1 MEIRKELPEIFEEFA
16 EGRKNAF
23 MSAKAQKEK
32 NLPLVGTFCTYVPFE
47 LPMAMNSAVVGLCS
61 MSDETIPAAEQDLPK
76 NLCPLVKSSYGF
88 AKTDKCPFFYFS
100 DLIVGETTCD
110 AKKKMYEYL
119 GEFKPVHVMQLP
131 QTQDEESFKL
141 WKSEVIKFKEK
152 LESHF
157 GVTITEDQIRE
168 AIKLR
173 NRERKAAGE
182 IFELMK
188 MDPAPMLGY
197 DMFKVIYGTSF
208 NFDRE
213 AAIKQLQDLKARILE
228 EYNAGKGP
236 KTENRPRVIITG
248 CPMGGASEK
257 VARILEENGAVIV
270 GFENCTGVKNYDRLV
285 DEENPDVYE
294 ALAER
299 YFKIGCSV
307 MTPDTY
313 RYELL
318 GKMIDEYKADAVVE
332 MTLHACHTYNIES
345 FGIKRF
351 VAEEKG
357 IPFMSVE
364 TDFSQSDVGQLT
376 TRIQAFIEML

>member
-1 MEIRKELPEIFEEFA
+1 MEIRKELPEVFEEFA

-23 MSAKAQKEK
+23 LSAKAQKEK
-32 NLPLVGTFCTYVPFE
+32 DLPLVGTFCTYVPVE
-47 LPMAMNSAVVGLCS
+47 LPMAMNAAIVGLCS
-61 MSDETIPAAEQDLPK
+61 MSDETIPEAEKDLPK

-110 AKKKMYEYL
+110 AKKKMYEYM
-119 GEFKPVHVMQLP
+119 GEFKPMHIMQLP

-152 LESHF
+152 LEDHF
-157 GVTITEDQIRE
+157 GVTITDEQIRA

-173 NRERKAAGE
+173 NEERKAACE

-188 MDPAPMLGY
+188 LDPTPMMGY

-213 AAIKQLQDLKARILE
+213 EAVKKLKELKARIME
-228 EYNAGKGP
+228 EYDPEKGEH
-236 KTENRPRVIITG
+236 KPRIIITG

-257 VARILEENGAVIV
+257 VARIIEENGAVIV

-307 MTPDTY
+307 MTPDKY

-318 GKMIDEYKADAVVE
+318 GRMIDEYKADAVVE
-332 MTLHACHTYNIES
+332 MTLQACHTYNIES

-351 VAEEKG
+351 VTEEKG
-357 IPFMSVE
+357 IPFMTLE

-376 TRIQAFIEML
+376 TRLQAFIEML

>member
-16 EGRKNAF
+16 EGRKNSF
-23 MSAKAQKEK
+23 MAAKAQKDK

-47 LPMAMNSAVVGLCS
+47 LPMAMNAATVGLCS
-61 MSDETIPAAEQDLPK
+61 MSDETIPVAEEDLPK

-88 AKTDKCPFFYFS
+88 AKADKCPYFYFS

-119 GEFKPVHVMQLP
+119 GEFKQLHIMQLP
-131 QTQDEESFKL
+131 QKQDEAGLRL
-141 WKSEVIKFKEK
+141 WKEEIIKFKEK
-152 LESHF
+152 LEELF
-157 GVTITEDQIRE
+157 DVTITEDQIRE

-173 NRERKAAGE
+173 NRERQAANE

-188 MDPAPMLGY
+188 LDPVPMFGY

-213 AAIKQLQDLKARILE
+213 DAIRQLREMKQRIME
-228 EYNAGKGP
+228 EYEKE
-236 KTENRPRVIITG
+236 KKIEHRPRIIVSG

-257 VARILEENGAVIV
+257 VARILEENGAVVV

-285 DEENPDVYE
+285 DESNPDVYE

-299 YFKIGCSV
+299 YLKIGCSV
-307 MTPDTY
+307 MSPNPY
-313 RYELL
+313 RYQLL
-318 GKMIDEYKADAVVE
+318 GEMIDEYRADGVVE
-332 MTLHACHTYNIES
+332 MTLHACHTYNTES

-351 VAEEKG
+351 VTEEKG
-357 IPFMSVE
+357 LPFISVE

-376 TRIQAFIEML
+376 TRLQAFIEML

>member
-16 EGRKNAF
+16 EGRRNSFLA
-23 MSAKAQKEK
+23 AKKQKDK
-32 NLPLVGTFCTYVPFE
+32 NLPLVGTFCTYVPIE
-47 LPMAMNSAVVGLCS
+47 LAMAMNAAVVGLCS
-61 MSDETIPAAEQDLPK
+61 MSDETIPVAEQDLPK

-100 DLIVGETTCD
+100 DLIVAETTCD

-119 GEFKPVHVMQLP
+119 GEFKPVHIMQLP
-131 QTQDEESFKL
+131 QTQDEEGFRL
-141 WKSEVIKFKEK
+141 WKSEVIRFKET
-152 LESHF
+152 LEEQF
-157 GVTITEDQIRE
+157 GVTITDEQIRA

-173 NRERKAAGE
+173 NAERQVAGE
-182 IFELMK
+182 IFDLMK
-188 MDPAPMLGY
+188 MEPVPMMGY

-213 AAIKQLQDLKARILE
+213 EAVRQLQALKERILE
-228 EYNAGKGP
+228 EYDPQKIGHK
-236 KTENRPRVIITG
+236 PRIIVTG

-257 VARILEENGAVIV
+257 VARIIEENGAVIV
-270 GFENCTGVKNYDRLV
+270 GFENCTGVKNYHRLV
-285 DEENPDVYE
+285 DEANPDVYE

-307 MTPDTY
+307 RTPDSY

-318 GKMIDEYKADAVVE
+318 GQMIDEFKADAVVE
-332 MTLHACHTYNIES
+332 MTLQACHTYNIES

-351 VAEEKG
+351 VTEEKK
-357 IPFMSVE
+357 IPFMTLE

-376 TRIQAFIEML
+376 TRVQAFIEML

>member
-1 MEIRKELPEIFEEFA
+1 MEIRKELPKVFEEFA

-23 MSAKAQKEK
+23 MAAKAQKEK
-32 NLPLVGTFCTYVPFE
+32 DLPLVGTFCTYVPVE
-47 LPMAMNSAVVGLCS
+47 LPMAMNSAIVGLCS
-61 MSDETIPAAEQDLPK
+61 MSDETIPVAEEDLPK

-88 AKTDKCPFFYFS
+88 AKADKCPFFYFS

-119 GEFKPVHVMQLP
+119 SEFKPVHVMQLP
-131 QTQDEESFKL
+131 QAQDEESFKL

-152 LESHF
+152 LEDFF

-173 NRERKAAGE
+173 NRERQAANE

-188 MDPAPMLGY
+188 MDPVPMFGY

-213 AAIKQLQDLKARILE
+213 DAVRQLKELKERILS
-228 EYNAGKGP
+228 EYQKE
-236 KTENRPRVIITG
+236 KKIEHRPRIILSG

-270 GFENCTGVKNYDRLV
+270 GFENCTGVKQYNRLV
-285 DEENPDVYE
+285 DESNPDVYE

-307 MTPDTY
+307 MTPDKY

-318 GKMIDEYKADAVVE
+318 GEMIDEYKADGVVE
-332 MTLHACHTYNIES
+332 MTLHACHTYNVES

-351 VAEEKG
+351 VTEEKHL
-357 IPFMSVE
+357 PFMTVE

-376 TRIQAFIEML
+376 TRLQAFIEML

>member
-1 MEIRKELPEIFEEFA
+1 MEIRKELPEVFEEFA

-23 MSAKAQKEK
+23 LSAKAQKEK
-32 NLPLVGTFCTYVPFE
+32 DLPLVGTFCTYVPVE
-47 LPMAMNSAVVGLCS
+47 LPMAMNAAIVGLCS
-61 MSDETIPAAEQDLPK
+61 MSDETIPEAEKDLPK

-110 AKKKMYEYL
+110 AKKKMYEYM
-119 GEFKPVHVMQLP
+119 GEFKPMHIMQLP
-131 QTQDEESFKL
+131 QTQDEEGFKL

-152 LESHF
+152 LEDHF
-157 GVTITEDQIRE
+157 GVTITEEQIRA

-173 NRERKAAGE
+173 NEERKAAFE
-182 IFELMK
+182 IFDLMK
-188 MDPAPMLGY
+188 LDPTPMMGY

-213 AAIKQLQDLKARILE
+213 EAVKKLKEMKARIME
-228 EYNAGKGP
+228 EYDPEKGEH
-236 KTENRPRVIITG
+236 KPRIIITG

-257 VARILEENGAVIV
+257 VARIIEENGAVIV
-270 GFENCTGVKNYDRLV
+270 GFENCTGAKSYDRLV

-307 MTPDTY
+307 MTPDKY

-318 GKMIDEYKADAVVE
+318 GRMIDEYKADAVVE
-332 MTLHACHTYNIES
+332 MTLQACHTYNIES

-351 VAEEKG
+351 VTEEKG
-357 IPFMSVE
+357 IPFMTLE

-376 TRIQAFIEML
+376 TRLQAFIEML

>member
-16 EGRKNAF
+16 EGRKNSF
-23 MSAKAQKEK
+23 MAAKAQKDK

-47 LPMAMNSAVVGLCS
+47 LPMAMNAAIVGLCS
-61 MSDETIPAAEQDLPK
+61 MSDETIPVAEEDLPK

-88 AKTDKCPFFYFS
+88 AKADKCPYFYFS

-131 QTQDEESFKL
+131 QKQDEVSFCL
-141 WKSEVIKFKEK
+141 WKEEVIKFKEK
-152 LESHF
+152 LEDFF

-173 NRERKAAGE
+173 NRERQAANE

-188 MDPAPMLGY
+188 LDPVPMFGY

-213 AAIKQLQDLKARILE
+213 DAIRQLREMKQRIME
-228 EYNAGKGP
+228 EYEKE
-236 KTENRPRVIITG
+236 KKIEHRPRIIVSG

-270 GFENCTGVKNYDRLV
+270 GFENCTGVKNYNRLV
-285 DEENPDVYE
+285 DESNPDVYE

-313 RYELL
+313 RYQLL
-318 GKMIDEYKADAVVE
+318 GEMIDEYRADGVVE
-332 MTLHACHTYNIES
+332 MTLHACHTYNVES

-351 VAEEKG
+351 VTEEKG
-357 IPFMSVE
+357 LPFISVE

-376 TRIQAFIEML
+376 TRLQAFIEML